1 MKPDEFIYWL
11 QTMERIFNFKKF
23 LEYKKVKLVALKLK
37 TYASLWWENQRARE
51 GKTKIRYWEK
61 MKGELKMRFLP
72 KHYRLRLFS
81 SFIN

>member
-1 MKPDEFIYWL
+1 MKPDEFIDWL

-37 TYASLWWENQRARE
+37 KYASLWWENQRAHE
-51 GKTKIRYWEK
+51 GKTKIRYWQK

-72 KHYRLRLFS
+72 KYYRLRLFS